1 MTIGKRSGQD
11 KQPERPKRTQG
22 CASTLTERSATIK
35 NTAALSRI
43 YVTCHQS
50 PILTNNT
57 IRRSRV
63 EDKFFYRYSAIDSE
77 DGIYLSLSTFKMVR
91 ETPCYYMV
99 RQFFVTNGGFNL
111 FSGKERRV
119 PKSELQCRTICHTK
133 ERALHQFRIRQE
145 YRIGH
150 AKRSEFTAGR
160 CLDFL
165 QANNFTPTDEYT
177 LILGRSGIKALG
189 Y

>member
-1 MTIGKRSGQD
+1 MSMRLKHAMREFS
-11 KQPERPKRTQG
+11 
-22 CASTLTERSATIK
+22 
-35 NTAALSRI
+35 
-43 YVTCHQS
+43 TCHQS

-133 ERALHQFRIRQE
+133 ERALHQFRMRQE
-145 YRIGH
+145 YRIEH
-150 AKRSEFTAGR
+150 AKRSEFIAGR